1 MNSPQEVTFKKIAFG
16 INPEWDLKNWIQW
29 PPDMFAL
36 CATIINRTGA
46 YKLLLMDPLIWNN
59 PSWTN
64 DIKTIARAWVRYSNS
79 LLLKNAPAKS
89 FLNHP
94 VFSKHFEVLLNDW
107 ISEDSVKLDHVRVLG
122 NIYKVNALPSWKKV
136 EAFTQSLL
144 FMYILADSCCEGLGF
159 LGQPLAKQNLSHRN
173 FFCVANLLLINTG
186 SLSTIPKFH
195 GVVLPKMRTPQAG
208 MVPRSVTHYLTF
220 HATEVEVF
228 WRTFPW
234 LEQRNK
240 SLNILAVPY
249 PYEVKSSDFELIG
262 DNYQSVRY
270 FKANVSGREV
280 QQAFLQ
286 NLVEK
291 VLELSKENKQVDILV
306 FPEMSLSDNE
316 YKFLLK
322 ELHHRFLDA
331 KCLARLP
338 IIVAGVMSNYV
349 EKTINEAIN
358 DTFLNEVRL
367 AIHFSGKW
375 HSNTQR
381 KHHRWQLDRNQ
392 IRQYELEGHFTAD
405 SLWFEY
411 CTVSQRRLTILAP
424 NDWLALTALICE
436 DLARQEPVGEVIRG
450 IGPTL
455 LMALLSDGPQLKGRW
470 SARYASVLADDPGTA
485 VLSLTSKGMMERSKS
500 EDPKVNEAAKPIIG
514 LWKDMVNSW
523 SEFELKE
530 KGKALLF
537 TISSKYREE
546 YTLDG
551 RSDRK
556 FASVFQLDS
565 QFPESIEIET
575 ENNKAK
581 VSPALDDII
590 SSNNL
595 RELSAIQF
603 VIDALIDILSSE
615 TREDID
621 KGRGNIELSKDFL
634 LTLLQGKKLSQ
645 SDNNNLRSRIADIIS
660 RAWKEPHSVGIS
672 ASAATQSE
680 EEMKVTAGI
689 IQKIIQGMSATA
701 PDETA
706 QFYEELIHLCKDE
719 LSVEKLKFEHKQVY
733 MSILYNL
740 FNRMVNWQPKSSK
753 NSTNAISGMNVSKA
767 IKLKAD
773 ILEIVLNN

>member
-1 MNSPQEVTFKKIAFG
+1 MNSPQDVTLKKIALG
-16 INPEWDLKNWIQW
+16 INPESNLKSWIQW

-59 PSWTN
+59 PTWTN
-64 DIKTIARAWVRYSNS
+64 DIKRIALLWVKYSNS
-79 LLLKNAPAKS
+79 LLLQNAPTKA
-89 FLNHP
+89 FLEHP
-94 VFSKHFEVLLNDW
+94 VFAKHYKILIDDW
-107 ISEDSVKLDHVRVLG
+107 ESNESVKLDHVRVLG
-122 NIYKVNALPSWKKV
+122 NIYKQNALPFWKRV
-136 EAFTQSLL
+136 EEFTQALL
-144 FMYILADSCCEGLGF
+144 FMYVLADTCCEGLGF
-159 LGQPLAKQNLSHRN
+159 LGQPLAKQNLPHRN

-249 PYEVKSSDFELIG
+249 PYKVESNDFELMG
-262 DNYQSVRY
+262 DNYQPVRY
-270 FKANVSGREV
+270 FKANVSGREI
-280 QQAFLQ
+280 QEPFLI
-286 NLVEK
+286 NLVEE
-291 VLELSKENKQVDILV
+291 VLTLSKKNKQVDILV
-306 FPEMSLSDNE
+306 FPEMSLSDKE
-316 YKFLLK
+316 YDFLLN
-322 ELHHRFLDA
+322 ELHYRFA
-331 KCLARLP
+331 KAQCLARLP
-338 IIVAGVMSNYV
+338 IIVAGVMSNYS
-349 EKTINEAIN
+349 EKTVNEAIN

-367 AIHFSGKW
+367 AIHFAGKW

-485 VLSLTSKGMMERSKS
+485 VLSLTSKGMMDRSKS
-500 EDPKVNEAAKPIIG
+500 EDPKVNETAKPIIG

-530 KGKALLF
+530 KGNALLF

-546 YTLDG
+546 FTLDG

-565 QFPESIEIET
+565 QFPESITIET
-575 ENNKAK
+575 ESTKK
-581 VSPALDDII
+581 SKSTTTGDII
-590 SSNNL
+590 KSNNL

-603 VIDALIDILSSE
+603 VIDAVIDILSSE
-615 TREDID
+615 TRQDIE
-621 KGRGNIELSKDFL
+621 KGRGNVVLSKDFL
-634 LTLLQGKKLSQ
+634 LTLLQGRKLEKN
-645 SDNNNLRSRIADIIS
+645 DNVSLRGRIAHIVS
-660 RAWKEPHSVGIS
+660 KAWKEPHTVGIS

-680 EEMKVTAGI
+680 EEMKVTATI
-689 IQKIIQGMSATA
+689 IEEIISELSGTA

-706 QFYEELIHLCKDE
+706 QFYSELIQRCE
-719 LSVEKLKFEHKQVY
+719 TQLSSVDSKFEQKQVY

-740 FNRMVNWQPKSSK
+740 FNRIVNWLPTASK
-753 NSTNAISGMNVSKA
+753 NSTNAISGMDVSKA
-767 IKLKAD
+767 MLLKAK
-773 ILEIVLNN
+773 ILEIILNY